1 MYPQPV
7 VLLTVSNAQMVS
19 LYDNMLVKFV
29 NCPSDLCA
37 AGGAVAGGGGGG
49 GEPLRRTA
57 ENLYSPCFGQR
68 GRVIMKIMKEN
79 GKTSPWVI
87 VMTGISFIEQL
98 QHCSGVKVRA
108 PACITTKVISRLNT
122 THRSFGEMDRFFCVH
137 RTKNSVSDVAVWNFT
152 SLQNVFKMPIVLG
165 ETMYPVNT
173 VLI

>member
-79 GKTSPWVI
+79 GKTSP
-87 VMTGISFIEQL
+87 
-98 QHCSGVKVRA
+98 
-108 PACITTKVISRLNT
+108 
-122 THRSFGEMDRFFCVH
+122 
-137 RTKNSVSDVAVWNFT
+137 
-152 SLQNVFKMPIVLG
+152 
-165 ETMYPVNT
+165 
-173 VLI
+173 

>member
-122 THRSFGEMDRFFCVH
+122 THRSFGEMDRFFVCIGQKIVLVMLLYEILH
-137 RTKNSVSDVAVWNFT
+137 
-152 SLQNVFKMPIVLG
+152 LFKMCSKCQLYWGRQCIQS
-165 ETMYPVNT
+165 
-173 VLI
+173 IQS